1 LTQDESGERLRVEA
15 RFLLD
20 GTGGPELAFLDSE
33 LLLPPTSHED
43 CMLAAA
49 AGGGAAG
56 SRGGPGWVAGACLLG
71 LGVAT
76 VVVAITVFKSRRR
89 GAGAAAGGSLR
100 EMMRFR
106 RRGRRGVGGGAS
118 NTGMWPAVKTKLLRV
133 KTFISTFS
141 CFFFS
146 PVQIASSPDITHIRK
161 KLVPIIVNRIRRYKT
176 KRAKEL
182 VILFFNEQ
190 SVVRTE

>member
-1 LTQDESGERLRVEA
+1 MTQDESGERLRVEA

-20 GTGGPELAFLDSE
+20 GTGGPELSFLDSE

-89 GAGAAAGGSLR
+89 GAGASAGGLR
-100 EMMRFR
+100 DMMRFR

-118 NTGMWPAVKTKLLRV
+118 NTGTDRRKTE
-133 KTFISTFS
+133 
-141 CFFFS
+141 
-146 PVQIASSPDITHIRK
+146 
-161 KLVPIIVNRIRRYKT
+161 RRYQICCYLFLSCSFAYFTRTSLGNSDIRST
-176 KRAKEL
+176 K
-182 VILFFNEQ
+182 N
-190 SVVRTE
+190 